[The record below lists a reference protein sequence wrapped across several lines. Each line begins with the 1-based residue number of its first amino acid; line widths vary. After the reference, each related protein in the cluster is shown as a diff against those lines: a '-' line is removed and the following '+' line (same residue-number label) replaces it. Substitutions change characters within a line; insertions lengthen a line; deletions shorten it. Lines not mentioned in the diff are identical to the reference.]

1 MRPQHPPRTDAANG
15 PVAATT
21 RAAANPAAAA
31 TTRAAANAAAA
42 ATTRAAANAATAF
55 TARAIANAAR
65 TVSAR
70 LRSFALALSLTA
82 FAGCAVGPN
91 YHTPDEHPPAGFA
104 AVHGQPNMT
113 SKPTSQAQQAPAVD
127 FATWWRSL
135 NDPEL
140 DSLASRAVVANPD
153 ALIALDHLQA
163 ARTYEIAV
171 IGTAL
176 PTAEGSIGGGKG
188 TGSDLSRGRAAQG
201 LRSADSSSGLKQINE
216 LGGFDAAWQIDVFG
230 KYRREMEVARADAE
244 ATLAE
249 RNEVLIAVIS
259 DVARAYID
267 MRGLQMRSSILHN
280 AQKTLQESLRIVRIR
295 YERGITNE
303 LDVTLA
309 TRELGVLEAQIAPV
323 DAQVNAA
330 QYTIATL
337 LGLYPED
344 LVKELS
350 APAMIP
356 SVPAVVQSGLPL
368 DLLRR
373 RPDIAQS
380 ERELASSTA
389 KIGVATA
396 DLFPQ
401 ISVTAAIGFQRQAL
415 GVTPVTG
422 EHIWSAGP
430 GATWSLLDFGALDAQ
445 VEIARMRTKAQLV
458 NYKRTIQNAVREVD
472 TTWDAYAADQDR
484 INKLGDALVASQ
496 RAVTLANERYTRGL
510 TDFLNIVDAERQE
523 YDIEEQYTNA
533 QVSVDED
540 FIALYKSLGG
550 GWETF
555 QNLPPAHFPQPAII
569 AAFHRVLSRGND
581 VLKDPT
587 TQSP

>member
-1 MRPQHPPRTDAANG
+1 M
-15 PVAATT
+15 T
-21 RAAANPAAAA
+21 RYNTPNCHTPDGHLPAAHLGVPSSAVFPPGA
-31 TTRAAANAAAA
+31 SSRRHDVSTRWRSFVLAL
-42 ATTRAAANAATAF
+42 AATA
-55 TARAIANAAR
+55 
-65 TVSAR
+65 
-70 LRSFALALSLTA
+70 L
-82 FAGCAVGPN
+82 AGCAVGPN
-91 YHTPDEHPPAGFA
+91 YHTPNEHPPADFA
-104 AVHGQPNMT
+104 AVQGQTSMT
-113 SKPTSQAQQAPAVD
+113 AKPTSQAPQASTVD
-127 FATWWRSL
+127 FATWWHSL

-140 DSLASRAVVANPD
+140 DSLVGRAIAGNPD

-171 IGTAL
+171 IGSAL
-176 PTAEGSIGGGKG
+176 PTAEASGSVGKG
-188 TGSDLSRGRAAQG
+188 TGSDLSRGRAANA

-216 LGGFDAAWQIDVFG
+216 LGGFDVAWQIDVFG
-230 KYRREMEVARADAE
+230 KYRREMEAARADE
-244 ATLAE
+244 QATLAQ
-249 RNEVLIAVIS
+249 RNQVLVAIIG
-259 DVARAYID
+259 DVTRAYID

-309 TRELGVLEAQIAPV
+309 ARELGVLEAQIAPV

-344 LVKELS
+344 LIKELS

-356 SVPAVVQSGLPL
+356 SVPAVVQAGLPL

-380 ERELASSTA
+380 ERELAASTA
-389 KIGVATA
+389 RIGVATG

-401 ISVTAAIGFQRQAL
+401 LSVSAAIGFQRQAL
-415 GVTPVTG
+415 GYPVIG

-430 GATWSLLDFGALDAQ
+430 SASWSLLDFGALDAQ
-445 VEIARMRTKAQLV
+445 VEIARLRTRAQLV

-484 INKLGDALVASQ
+484 ISKLGDALVASQ

-510 TDFLNIVDAERQE
+510 TDFLNVVDAERQD

-533 QVSVDED
+533 QVAVDED

-550 GWETF
+550 GWEQF
-555 QNLPPAHFPQPAII
+555 QTLPPVHIPQPAII

-581 VLKDPT
+581 V
-587 TQSP
+587 SE

>member
-1 MRPQHPPRTDAANG
+1 MTQRDPFDVLRSRPSLLVPQSSFDAPTSRLPLWVPRRSADALASQRS
-15 PVAATT
+15 AL
-21 RAAANPAAAA
+21 
-31 TTRAAANAAAA
+31 
-42 ATTRAAANAATAF
+42 
-55 TARAIANAAR
+55 
-65 TVSAR
+65 AR
-70 LRSFALALSLTA
+70 LRAFVLALTATALAN
-82 FAGCAVGPN
+82 CAVGPN
-91 YHTPDEHPPAGFA
+91 YHTPDEHPPADFA
-104 AVHGQPNMT
+104 AAHGQHDMAA
-113 SKPTSQAQQAPAVD
+113 KPTSRAQQAPSVD

-140 DSLASRAVVANPD
+140 DSLVSRAVVANPD
-153 ALIALDHLQA
+153 AQIALDHLQA
-163 ARTYEIAV
+163 ARTYEISMIGAV
-171 IGTAL
+171 L
-176 PTAEGSIGGGKG
+176 PTAEASGAAGRG
-188 TGSDLSRGRAAQG
+188 TGSDLSRGRAANA

-216 LGGFDAAWQIDVFG
+216 LGGFDAAWQIDLFG
-230 KYRREMEVARADAE
+230 KYRREIEAARADE
-244 ATLAE
+244 QATLDQ
-249 RNEVLIAVIS
+249 RNEVLVAVIS
-259 DVARAYID
+259 DVARAYVD
-267 MRGLQMRSSILHN
+267 MRGLQMRSSILNN

-323 DAQVNAA
+323 DAQVSAA

-344 LVKELS
+344 LIKELS
-350 APAMIP
+350 APAMLP

-373 RPDIAQS
+373 RPDIAQA
-380 ERELASSTA
+380 ERDLAASTA
-389 KIGVATA
+389 RIGVATA

-401 ISVTAAIGFQRQAL
+401 ISVSAAIGFQRQAL

-445 VEIARMRTKAQLV
+445 VEIARLRTRAQLV
-458 NYKRTIQNAVREVD
+458 NYKRTIQNAVKEVD
-472 TTWDAYAADQDR
+472 ITWDAYGADQDR
-484 INKLGDALVASQ
+484 ISKLGDALVASQ

-510 TDFLNIVDAERQE
+510 TDFLNVVDAERQE
-523 YDIEEQYTNA
+523 YDIEEQYTGA

-540 FIALYKSLGG
+540 FVALYRSLGG
-550 GWETF
+550 GWE
-555 QNLPPAHFPQPAII
+555 QYQALPPAHVPQPAII
-569 AAFHRVLSRGND
+569 AMFHRVLSRGND
-581 VLKDPT
+581 VLKDQG